1 MTKVKIIR
9 TVARAGR
16 FCRFGMARNSHSC
29 SGVNTIASTAAQS
42 SAPKNGHRMQAKASD
57 IAKTSSSRA
66 LSSRLRRP
74 VRPLLFCGGI
84 RQLGNLLCGKSAEC
98 VTAQAMRG
106 VVFAWGPGC
115 PRIVDGRAKPG
126 HDEDQTGEIT
136 EKTKTRDYWM
146 PACAGVTTP
155 SKNEA
160 QKRALAHRIGSGL
173 VGLLGIGL
181 VRAVG
186 VAIAVAIAAIAAVT
200 PAPALLA
207 AAAVMLAIAFM
218 ALAVLRATTLA
229 HLPAALPEIAAT
241 AAGADVSAAL
251 DAIEL
256 AAFVI

>member
-1 MTKVKIIR
+1 MQR
-9 TVARAGR
+9 REHDCQHGRPEQRAEERPQDTSEGQR
-16 FCRFGMARNSHSC
+16 YREDEQQQGVVFKAAQAGMAF
-29 SGVNTIASTAAQS
+29 TF
-42 SAPKNGHRMQAKASD
+42 
-57 IAKTSSSRA
+57 
-66 LSSRLRRP
+66 LW
-74 VRPLLFCGGI
+74 GI
-84 RQLGNLLCGKSAEC
+84 RQLGNLHCGKSAEC

-106 VVFAWGPGC
+106 VVFAWGAGC

-126 HDEDQTGEIT
+126 HDEGQTGEIT